1 MAMKIQSLSSQ
12 QRSRTMTTRERALA
26 GRVGGI
32 DTSFS
37 TELNDQE
44 SSLTREELEHL
55 LKKIDEQGARL
66 TNTPTYDELKAYRD
80 LVKDFV
86 DEAVGRMYQLHV
98 QAGWDRMGRQKV
110 YTTVRKIDRK
120 LEELA
125 EKIRMGHTEA
135 LDIVASHDAIRGML
149 VDLYM

>member
-12 QRSRTMTTRERALA
+12 QRSRTMTTRERTLA

-66 TNTPTYDELKAYRD
+66 TNTPTYDELKAYRT

-86 DEAVGRMYQLHV
+86 SEAVSRMYSLHTS
-98 QAGWDRMGRQKV
+98 AGWDRLGRQKV
-110 YTTVRKIDRK
+110 YTTVRRID
-120 LEELA
+120 EELEAMA
-125 EKIRMGHTEA
+125 EHIRLGQADPLTIA
-135 LDIVASHDAIRGML
+135 AGQDAIRGML
-149 VDLYM
+149 VDLYS

>member
-1 MAMKIQSLSSQ
+1 MKIQSLSSQ
-12 QRSRTMTTRERALA
+12 QQSRTMTTRERALV

-66 TNTPTYDELKAYRD
+66 TNTPTYDELKAYRT

-86 DEAVGRMYQLHV
+86 SEAVSRMYSLHTS
-98 QAGWDRMGRQKV
+98 AGWDRLGRQKV
-110 YTTVRKIDRK
+110 YTTVRRID
-120 LEELA
+120 EELEAMA
-125 EKIRMGHTEA
+125 EHIRLGQA
-135 LDIVASHDAIRGML
+135 DQLGIIASHDAIRGLL